1 MQLPMPRPSR
11 LLAPLRYLPSAP
23 LEVVIAR
30 VTSRLLAESLADGAL
45 EGLTGGALVV
55 RMSDP
60 EVELRFTLAGARVC
74 PASSGDEPRVIVRA
88 ALEDLVLVLAQRT
101 DPDTL
106 FFQRRLRL
114 EGDTALGLEVKN
126 LLDAIDPAALPGPV
140 QRVLDRAA
148 ASIIDDTNAGISSGY
163 HA

>member
-1 MQLPMPRPSR
+1 MPLPMPRPSR
-11 LLAPLRYLPSAP
+11 LLAPLRVLPSAP
-23 LEVVIAR
+23 LEVVIAG
-30 VTSRLLAESLADGAL
+30 VTSRLLAEPLADGAL
-45 EGLTGGALVV
+45 EGLAGGALVV

-60 EVELRFTLAGARVC
+60 EVELRFTVVGGCVY
-74 PASSGDEPRVIVRA
+74 PASPRDEPRVVVRA
-88 ALEDLVLVLAQRT
+88 ALDDLVLVLAQRT

-126 LLDAIDPAALPGPV
+126 LLDTVDPAVLPAPV
-140 QRVLDRAA
+140 QGVLHRAA
-148 ASIIDDTNAGISSGY
+148 AAIVAGADAGFSSGH